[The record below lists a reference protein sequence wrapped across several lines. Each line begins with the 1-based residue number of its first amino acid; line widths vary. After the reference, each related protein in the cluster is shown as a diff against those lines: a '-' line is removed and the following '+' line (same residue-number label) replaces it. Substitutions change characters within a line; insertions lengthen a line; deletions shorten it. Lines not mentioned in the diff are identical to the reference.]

1 MAWNPSP
8 KVAVARDYG
17 KKFDRDKVII
27 IAVNEASGQF
37 EVISY
42 GETNHKCGEVRITAD
57 NIYEMVRNGEIKF

>member
-8 KVAVARDYG
+8 KVALARDYG
-17 KKFDRDKVII
+17 KKFNRDKVII

-42 GETNHKCGEVRITAD
+42 GETKKKCGEARIIAD
-57 NIYEMVRNGEIKF
+57 NIFEMVKDSRIKF